1 MVTLA
6 DITPLVCGPVP
17 TQETTMRRLVD
28 TLTRSLANDGISDD
42 LYDAL
47 NEVLC
52 EQTGPAPTAPGRAV
66 DNLVICLRLPLPR
79 RSRQHSAHVLSVEE
93 AARINDRFRRATTQ
107 LMQVAPHRV
116 ATYPAEELRLLLAL
130 RDERP
135 EPGQAV
141 PHLRRFALAILA
153 LLDLMGDDK

>member
-6 DITPLVCGPVP
+6 DITPVLCGPVS

-28 TLTRSLANDGISDD
+28 ALTRSLADDGISDD

-47 NEVLC
+47 NDILC
-52 EQTGPAPTAPGRAV
+52 EQTGPAPAVPSRAV
-66 DNLVICLRLPLPR
+66 NSLLVRLRLPLPR
-79 RSRQHSAHVLSVEE
+79 RTRRRPAHVLSDEE

-107 LMQVAPHRV
+107 LMHVAPHR
-116 ATYPAEELRLLLAL
+116 AAMYPAEELRLLLAL

>member
-6 DITPLVCGPVP
+6 DITPVVCGPVS

-28 TLTRSLANDGISDD
+28 ALTRSLADDGMSDD
-42 LYDAL
+42 LYDVL

-52 EQTGPAPTAPGRAV
+52 EQAGPAPTAPGRTVNSLLAR
-66 DNLVICLRLPLPR
+66 LCLPLPR
-79 RSRQHSAHVLSVEE
+79 RTRQHSTHVLSEEE
-93 AARINDRFRRATTQ
+93 AARISDRFRRATTQ
-107 LMQVAPHRV
+107 LIQVVPHRV
-116 ATYPAEELRLLLAL
+116 AMYPAEELRLLLAL